1 MKPFRG
7 DTLWAGLVLAS
18 LFLGTA
24 AAAPEGAVPDSSTI
38 YAKVRAADGIAPAN
52 YREVIQA
59 VQSNGGTLVET
70 RFVLGENYRSD
81 AVTGTVETQTGKYKG
96 DSWHQNANGLTVVH
110 ELPPGL
116 ATPDTFTTTVT
127 AIDEPVTG
135 YRIARLNVR
144 GYGAVDYVNSKTWQ
158 IVRSESIGANG
169 TSTTVYGARFAFGD
183 VRAPKTWHV
192 HNVSSGLDIDYTREA
207 YEAGTVT
214 DADVAIPPNRR
225 RLVEFPPGVDSV
237 ALPTVF
243 ARSNH
248 MYVRLMVEG
257 RGYDFLLDSG
267 ASGITVDPSAVAQ
280 MHLKTFDQM
289 ENSANAGRIDTATA
303 RIDTLS
309 IGPLTMH
316 DVIVSEVPM
325 TENEADVK
333 GVGLLGFDFLAELG
347 VAIDYDH
354 KTVTVHRYGTY
365 SLPSD
370 KTTNVI
376 PIRLDTQQPSVTA
389 KINGALAERIVLD
402 TGGFGPFLL
411 FDYFTRRHPEA
422 LVDKNAMGLRVRP
435 MQLRGVGG
443 IIGTRAYDLPEI
455 DLGSVRYVD
464 FIGWVVTS
472 KSYGGNQDGLFGPDF
487 LKVYDVFF
495 DYPNGQVALTLNATG
510 RRAAGH

>member
-1 MKPFRG
+1 
-7 DTLWAGLVLAS
+7 
-18 LFLGTA
+18 
-24 AAAPEGAVPDSSTI
+24 
-38 YAKVRAADGIAPAN
+38 
-52 YREVIQA
+52 
-59 VQSNGGTLVET
+59 
-70 RFVLGENYRSD
+70 
-81 AVTGTVETQTGKYKG
+81 
-96 DSWHQNANGLTVVH
+96 
-110 ELPPGL
+110 
-116 ATPDTFTTTVT
+116 
-127 AIDEPVTG
+127 
-135 YRIARLNVR
+135 
-144 GYGAVDYVNSKTWQ
+144 
-158 IVRSESIGANG
+158 
-169 TSTTVYGARFAFGD
+169 
-183 VRAPKTWHV
+183 
-192 HNVSSGLDIDYTREA
+192 VSSGLDIDYTREA

-248 MYVRLMVEG
+248 IYVRLMVEG